1 MTDTRRFTIPGKP
14 CSKGRPRFARMG
26 NFVRAYTPKSTA
38 SYENLVKLSYIGACR
53 QPAYPAGVPLRLSVV
68 AYFEIP
74 KSWSKKRKA
83 ETVWHTSKPDGDN
96 IAKTMDALNGI
107 AWHDD
112 SQVAVLHVEKHMTD
126 DWPRTEIEI
135 REVQNGDS

>member
-1 MTDTRRFTIPGKP
+1 MTETRRFTIPGKP
-14 CSKGRPRFARMG
+14 CGKGRPRFARMG
-26 NFVRAYTPKSTA
+26 NFVKTYTPKATA

-74 KSWSKKRKA
+74 KSWSKRRKA

-96 IAKTMDALNGI
+96 IGKILADSLNGI

-112 SQVAVLHVEKHMTD
+112 SQVAILHVEKRMTD
-126 DWPRTEIEI
+126 GQPRTEVEI
-135 REVQNGDS
+135 GEVQ